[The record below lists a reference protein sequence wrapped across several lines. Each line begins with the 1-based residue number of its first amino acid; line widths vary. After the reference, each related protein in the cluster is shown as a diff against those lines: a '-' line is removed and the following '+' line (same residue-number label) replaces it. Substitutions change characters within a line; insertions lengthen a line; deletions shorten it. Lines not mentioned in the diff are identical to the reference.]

1 MQEQRPLFRLVC
13 ALGIAQTLA
22 WASSYYL
29 PAVLAVAMARDLQT
43 TPTVVFAA
51 FSLALVVSAALGPFA
66 GRLIDRR
73 GGRPVLITSNL
84 IFAVGLVAMA
94 FSASVPQL
102 FIAWA
107 IMGVG
112 MASGLYESAF
122 ATVVRLREQDA
133 RRAITGIT
141 LFAGFASTIGWP
153 LTAALASRFDWQTAC
168 MAWAALHLFVAL
180 PLNFSLPHAQPVP
193 THTPTTPVSDG
204 TSPAIGNAVARRTA
218 FLLAYVFAV
227 AWFISTAMAAH
238 LPGLLQGVGLS
249 LAAAVAIA
257 ALVGPAQVGG
267 RIVEFSVLQRFHPL
281 LSARLAA
288 LAHPLGAVAIGFFG
302 VSAAASFAVLHGA
315 GNGILTIAIGTLP
328 LLLFGPQGYGRRQGL
343 LMVPA
348 RLVQA
353 GAPFL
358 FGIAMARWG
367 SGALWISGVL
377 GLTAVVALLLLRAP
391 DSTSPAS
398 DKNLLP

>member
-1 MQEQRPLFRLVC
+1 
-13 ALGIAQTLA
+13 
-22 WASSYYL
+22 
-29 PAVLAVAMARDLQT
+29 
-43 TPTVVFAA
+43 
-51 FSLALVVSAALGPFA
+51 
-66 GRLIDRR
+66 
-73 GGRPVLITSNL
+73 
-84 IFAVGLVAMA
+84 
-94 FSASVPQL
+94 
-102 FIAWA
+102 
-107 IMGVG
+107 

-153 LTAALASRFDWQTAC
+153 LTAALASRIDWQTAC

-204 TSPAIGNAVARRTA
+204 TSSAIGNAVARRTA

-267 RIVEFSVLQRFHPL
+267 RIVERRHALHHLGLSAIQPPFHP
-281 LSARLAA
+281 SA
-288 LAHPLGAVAIGFFG
+288 GC
-302 VSAAASFAVLHGA
+302 FARGRRTHSQGGA
-315 GNGILTIAIGTLP
+315 GP
-328 LLLFGPQGYGRRQGL
+328 
-343 LMVPA
+343 
-348 RLVQA
+348 
-353 GAPFL
+353 
-358 FGIAMARWG
+358 
-367 SGALWISGVL
+367 
-377 GLTAVVALLLLRAP
+377 VAA
-391 DSTSPAS
+391 
-398 DKNLLP
+398 